1 MRCCF
6 FPLECPHPP
15 LDPHCCLHEGKNNG
29 GLKCLDVDTNKVV
42 VTSREE
48 MHFNKGWKS
57 RGWCVWTTDSDGN
70 EETIE
75 LVTFIE
81 MIQLNTVTQLEEYGI
96 ILVQKDKEEE
106 EDSDHSDEE

>member
-1 MRCCF
+1 MSEQALLR
-6 FPLECPHPP
+6 
-15 LDPHCCLHEGKNNG
+15 KYG

-42 VTSREE
+42 VTSMEK
-48 MHFNKGWKS
+48 MHFNKGRKS

-70 EETIE
+70 DKTIK

-81 MIQLNTVTQLEEYGI
+81 MIQLNTAEQLEENGI

-106 EDSDHSDEE
+106 EDSDDSSDEEQK